1 MSVKDI
7 FGRFWNKNDTIY
19 NCYSNTA
26 ALEVFYK
33 ELAINSA
40 INIIA
45 KLFCNAEIRTF
56 KNGEEV
62 KEHNYYLFNIEPNQN
77 QNATEF
83 YLELIRKLIY
93 DNEVLVV
100 QENDKFYIAD
110 NYTINDR
117 SLYQTFFTN
126 VSIKSLNL
134 KKTYF
139 MEDVFYLKL
148 NNSKIKKLIDDVYNS
163 YGTLISQCMND
174 YKRSKGVRGKVK
186 ITTAWAQKHDDQE
199 KLKKAIQ
206 EKFRSYISSDNSV
219 LPIEDGFDFIESER
233 KGATTSTEVKDMIE
247 EVYSIVAMAFNIPVG
262 IIKGDLAEI
271 REQTKN
277 LLTFGWVD
285 TIAKLYENEIN
296 RKMYG
301 ESAYKK
307 GSKAKVDTSRV
318 EHINIFDVASS
329 LDVLTRIGFSHNN
342 LLRVIGEE
350 LINEK
355 WANEHYMTK
364 NYQKQEGG
372 NSNEK
377 Q

>member
-1 MSVKDI
+1 MSIKDI
-7 FGRFWNKNDTIY
+7 FSRFWNKNDTIY
-19 NCYSNTA
+19 NCYSTSA
-26 ALEVFYK
+26 AFEVFYK

-56 KNGEEV
+56 KNGKEV
-62 KEHNYYLFNIEPNQN
+62 KEHNYYIFNIEPNQN

-93 DNEVLVV
+93 ENEVLVV

-110 NYTINDR
+110 SYTINDR

-134 KKTYF
+134 KKTYL

-148 NNSKIKKLIDDVYNS
+148 NNSKIKKLIDDVYSS

-186 ITTAWAQKHDDQE
+186 ITTTWSQKYKDLVELQ
-199 KLKKAIQ
+199 KVIQ

-219 LPIEDGFDFIESER
+219 IPIEEGFDFIESER
-233 KGATTSTEVKDMIE
+233 KGATTSTEVKDMIG
-247 EVYSIVAMAFNIPVG
+247 EVYNIVAMAFNIPVG
-262 IIKGDLAEI
+262 IIKGDLAEVG
-271 REQTKN
+271 EQTKN

-301 ESAYKK
+301 ESAYRK

-318 EHINIFDVASS
+318 EHINIFDIASS

-342 LLRVIGEE
+342 LLRIIGEE
-350 LINEK
+350 LIDEK
-355 WANEHYMTK
+355 WANEHYVTK
-364 NYQKQEGG
+364 NYQEQEGG
-372 NSNEK
+372 SKNEE
-377 Q
+377 